1 MELVSISNLVSS
13 ETEKPATAC
22 NFQIMAMNSFVMTH
36 DLMRGQIGSY
46 VYMQIKSY
54 SLFHHDGTVKK
65 RHKKYIYTKQQNQNQ
80 PAIS

>member
-46 VYMQIKSY
+46 VYMQI
-54 SLFHHDGTVKK
+54 
-65 RHKKYIYTKQQNQNQ
+65 
-80 PAIS
+80 